1 MINWLIPAALSVFGA
16 VIGSF
21 LNVCIVRIPDRKSIV
36 YPASHCPSCKKPIS
50 FYDNIPLV
58 SYILLA
64 GRCRQCKAPI
74 SFQYFIIELVTP
86 LITLMLYYTFGLSPV
101 FALAAIFCYALLV
114 ITVIDLQHQIIP
126 DCISIPGIPV
136 FLVSSLF
143 LPWTDLKSSLIGV
156 AVGGGILYLVA
167 QAYYLVRK
175 EEGMGGGDIKLLA
188 MIGAF
193 LGWKGALIALMV
205 GAFAGTLAGIV
216 MILIKGKNFKY
227 ALPFGPFL
235 SLGAFSALLW
245 GNEILYWY
253 THLGR

>member
-1 MINWLIPAALSVFGA
+1 MINWLIPALLFVFGA

-36 YPASHCPSCKKPIS
+36 YPASHCPSCKKPIAS
-50 FYDNIPLV
+50 YDNIPLV

-86 LITLMLYYTFGLSPV
+86 LITLMLYNAFGLSLV
-101 FALAAIFCYALLV
+101 FALAAMFCYALLV

-126 DCISIPGIPV
+126 NSISIPGIPV
-136 FLVSSLF
+136 FLASSLF
-143 LPWTDLKSSLIGV
+143 LPWTDLLSSLIGV
-156 AVGGGILYLVA
+156 AVGGGTLYLVA

-193 LGWKGALIALMV
+193 LGWKGALIALMG
-205 GAFAGTLAGIV
+205 GAFAGTIAGIV
-216 MILIKGKNFKY
+216 MILIKGKSFKY

-245 GNEILYWY
+245 GNEIIYWY
-253 THLGR
+253 THLGM

>member
-1 MINWLIPAALSVFGA
+1 MINWLIPVALFVFGA

-21 LNVCIVRIPDRKSIV
+21 LNVCIVRIPDQKSIV

-50 FYDNIPLV
+50 FYDNIPLI

-64 GRCRQCKAPI
+64 GRCRQCNSPI
-74 SFQYFIIELVTP
+74 SFRYFFIELVTP
-86 LITLMLYYTFGLSPV
+86 LITLILYYSFGLSPA
-101 FALAAIFCYALLV
+101 FALATIFSYVLLV
-114 ITVIDLQHQIIP
+114 ITAIDFQHQIIP
-126 DCISIPGIPV
+126 NCISIPGIPV
-136 FLVSSLF
+136 FLLSSLF
-143 LPWTDLKSSLIGV
+143 VPWTDLKSSLIGI

-193 LGWKGALIALMV
+193 LGWKGALIALML
-205 GAFAGTLAGIV
+205 GAFAGTIAGIA
-216 MILIKGKNFKY
+216 MILIRGKNFKY

-235 SLGAFSALLW
+235 SFGAFSALLW
-245 GNEILYWY
+245 ADEIIYWY